1 MFRKFPQRIFFERFL
16 IHLQKKYFCLEKFKD
31 EPFQS
36 TDSSYCCSN
45 VKSSVIP
52 MACVVSELVWN
63 SRLLGSEPS
72 YLSGWSSTNP
82 KSPRYQPKLF
92 PTHLSLG
99 ISLILHVWILS
110 SFQAPSPVLY
120 LSGSFLWPVQFGRM
134 FSRLRNLTRFYLWV
148 HLFFS
153 TLWINFFIVQ
163 FSLHYEAL
171 SSLRTESLGQSML
184 IIC

>member
-1 MFRKFPQRIFFERFL
+1 MFKFPWRIFFERFL

-99 ISLILHVWILS
+99 ISLSHLTCLDSIIFSSPFSSALSFRKLSLTCAVWENVFPSQKSHKVLSLSAFILFNLVDQFFHR
-110 SFQAPSPVLY
+110 PV
-120 LSGSFLWPVQFGRM
+120 F
-134 FSRLRNLTRFYLWV
+134 
-148 HLFFS
+148 
-153 TLWINFFIVQ
+153 
-163 FSLHYEAL
+163 
-171 SSLRTESLGQSML
+171 SSLRGS
-184 IIC
+184 